1 MKLLLDMNLSP
12 LWVATLA
19 EAGFETV
26 HWSSVGMANTLDPNI
41 MQYAERN
48 GYAVC
53 TQDLDFGIILAA
65 TGNDRPSVVQIRADR
80 ALPQQIGIQV
90 VAALLRFETE
100 LEAGALVTID
110 PKKTR
115 GRVLPLGI
123 QE

>member
-19 EAGFETV
+19 EAGFEAV
-26 HWSSVGMANTLDPNI
+26 HWSSIGLANTLDPNI
-41 MQYAERN
+41 MQYAEQN

-80 ALPQQIGIQV
+80 ALPHQIGLR
-90 VAALLRFETE
+90 VAEALRRFEAE
-100 LEAGALVTID
+100 LEAGALVTVD
-110 PKKTR
+110 PQKTR
-115 GRVLPLGI
+115 VRILPLKPR
-123 QE
+123 E

>member
-12 LWVATLA
+12 LWVETLTDG
-19 EAGFETV
+19 GFEVV
-26 HWSSVGMANTLDPNI
+26 HWASVGSANALDSNI
-41 MQYAERN
+41 MQYAEWN

-80 ALPQQIGIQV
+80 ALPHEIGIQV
-90 VAALLRFETE
+90 VDALKLFE
-100 LEAGALVTID
+100 LELDAGALVTVN

-115 GRVLPLGI
+115 VRALPLN
-123 QE
+123 